1 MGYFIACVSWGKDS
15 LAMLLRLIAEK
26 APLNEVVFF
35 NNGMDF
41 KAIYAVRDKM
51 IPVLEEAGIKYT
63 ELTPKD
69 PFLWSMLERPVES
82 KEKGKHF
89 GYGWCG
95 GRCRWGT
102 SEKNKAMDNY
112 AEKLGAQVYIGI
124 AADELPRLQKEKK
137 GYKIHPLADWGMAEA
152 DCLEYCYSA
161 GYFWE
166 EDGGAG
172 IVRLYDV
179 LDRVSC
185 WCCCNKNLRELNN
198 MRQYLPAYWERLRAL
213 QSQIDRPMKGF
224 YKGEPRGVFELEE
237 RFEREETEK

>member
-41 KAIYAVRDKM
+41 KAIYAVRDNM

-152 DCLEYCYSA
+152 DCLEYCYYYIA
-161 GYFWE
+161 AARWLWE
-166 EDGGAG
+166 NRSWAN
-172 IVRLYDV
+172 IRQKWKAF
-179 LDRVSC
+179 DRAMR
-185 WCCCNKNLRELNN
+185 KYETPAQRAEREY
-198 MRQYLPAYWERLRAL
+198 RDYWERG
-213 QSQIDRPMKGF
+213 DGF
-224 YKGEPRGVFELEE
+224 LK
-237 RFEREETEK
+237 